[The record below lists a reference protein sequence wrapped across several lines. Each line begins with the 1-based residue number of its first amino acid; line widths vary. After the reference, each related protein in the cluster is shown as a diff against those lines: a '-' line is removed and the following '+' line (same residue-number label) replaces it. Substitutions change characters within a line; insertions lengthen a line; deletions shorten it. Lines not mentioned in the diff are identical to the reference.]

1 MKAFDTNS
9 KEFVSLVKIISPQ
22 DYIATDEDLADESII
37 QYLKEYYTE
46 EFKTYTLEEV
56 WYYDDILSA
65 IVIPTQSKFEKMSY
79 DTFLSDTYDIDNK
92 EDFLANQKDWNE
104 YVEEHYNPE
113 TVKQE
118 FKSFINSLPVQ
129 GTLSTTA

>member
-9 KEFVSLVKIISPQ
+9 KEFVSLVKMIFPP
-22 DYIATDEDLADESII
+22 DYIATDEDLADESVI

-79 DTFLSDTYDIDNK
+79 DTFLSDTYDID
-92 EDFLANQKDWNE
+92 L
-104 YVEEHYNPE
+104 
-113 TVKQE
+113 
-118 FKSFINSLPVQ
+118 SLIHIFVISQ
-129 GTLSTTA
+129 LTSS

>member
-9 KEFVSLVKIISPQ
+9 KEFVSLVKIIFPQ

-46 EFKTYTLEEV
+46 EFKTHTLEEE

-65 IVIPTQSKFEKMSY
+65 IVIPTQSKFDKMSY
-79 DTFLSDTYDIDNK
+79 YTFLSDTQEIDNK
-92 EDFLANQKDWNE
+92 KDFLAHQKDWNE

-113 TVKQE
+113 TVRQE
-118 FKSFINSLPVQ
+118 FK
-129 GTLSTTA
+129 